1 MTVRKGAPPAGMLH
15 KVEEAVLD
23 EMWSLVGSKHHP
35 RWQWEELDQQAGRMV
50 ASTFGRRADRALLQL
65 KA

>member
-1 MTVRKGAPPAGMLH
+1 MLH